1 MAPYHGRGEK
11 LLEDLKRFDPDL
23 LMLGW
28 CESHNSDVTLLL
40 RREGFF
46 SSMIFRHDLQIIT
59 KNPAVK
65 PDQQQLEVVE
75 KLGKRIRNILKP
87 LVILLFPSLQGGDD
101 DQRVLLWQQR
111 DWKNDPE
118 C

>member
-28 CESHNSDVTLLL
+28 CESHDSDVTLLL

-65 PDQQQLEVVE
+65 PDEQQLEIVE
-75 KLGKRIRNILKP
+75 KLGKHSNISKS
-87 LVILLFPSLQGGDD
+87 LVILLFLSPQGGDD
-101 DQRVLLWQQR
+101 DQRVPVRQQR
-111 DWKNDPE
+111 DW
-118 C
+118 